1 MLKKMFCFLLCFVL
15 LCCSMPAFAAQD
27 ETLTLLFTHDIHDYY
42 YSTVSQSS
50 SGLLEHGGA
59 ARLMTLIQENRDE
72 NTLYLDAGDFS
83 MGTLFQSI
91 FTDAFE
97 LRVLG
102 LCGCDVTTLGNHEF
116 DYGASGVAEM
126 LRSCAACEETVPQ
139 LVQANLSLTGE
150 LTQEQKELKE
160 ALDAAGVK
168 PYTVIEKGG
177 HKIGVLGLMGYDSI
191 ECVQSDVD
199 FDDYIETAKKWVPQM
214 QENGCDLIIVL
225 SHTGTSS
232 FGEGEDAELARAVPD
247 IDIIVSGHTHSA
259 YREPA
264 LVGDTVIVCCGEY
277 LSNLGKLTFT
287 LESGKVKVKEYRL
300 LPVDSSVTEE
310 PAMAEKVESFRR
322 VVNDTYLSSSPTRFD
337 TVICRSSFDMIPLNE
352 MYATHQEY
360 TTGDLIADAYLYAAE
375 QAGIT
380 DIDVALVG
388 LGTIRGSIRKG
399 DITTADAFEICSL
412 GVGADGSAGHPIV
425 SAWITGREL
434 KLLCE
439 LDASLGP
446 MVSSIK
452 MSYAGLSYTFN
463 TERTILDR
471 VTDIDLVRKD
481 GTREKIENNRLYRVA
496 ANMYAINM
504 LGMLND
510 LTKGILAITPLNSDG
525 TPVTDL
531 YKMELLDQNGN
542 ELKEWAAF
550 RDYLMS
556 FDKDADGVS
565 LLPQIYAAP
574 QGRKIKVSD
583 SSIRAV
589 AHPGAATPIIPL
601 LIGGAVLLLA
611 AIVCAIVLP
620 IRHHRKK
627 KKAGKN

>member
-1 MLKKMFCFLLCFVL
+1 MLKKTLCFLLCLVL
-15 LCCSMPAFAAQD
+15 LCGSVPVFAAQD

-42 YSTVSQSS
+42 YPTVSQSS

-59 ARLMTLIQENRDE
+59 ARLMTLIEENRDE

-91 FTDAFE
+91 FSDAFE
-97 LRVLG
+97 LRMLG
-102 LCGCDVTTLGNHEF
+102 LCGCEVTTLGNHEF

-126 LRSCAACEETVPQ
+126 LRSYAACGEKVPQ

-150 LTQEQKELKE
+150 LTQDQQELKE
-160 ALDAAGVK
+160 ALDTAGVK

-177 HKIGVLGLMGYDSI
+177 QKIGVLGLMGYDSI

-199 FDDYIETAKKWVPQM
+199 FSDYIETAQKWVPEM
-214 QENGCDLIIVL
+214 LENGCDLIIVL

-232 FGEGEDAELARAVPD
+232 FGEGEDAELAKAVPD

-259 YREPA
+259 YQEPA

-287 LESGKVKVKEYRL
+287 AENGKVKVKEYRL
-300 LPVDSSVTEE
+300 IPVDSSVKEE
-310 PAMAEKVESFRR
+310 PTTAEKVESFRKI
-322 VVNDTYLSSSPTRFD
+322 VNDTYLSSSPTGFD
-337 TVICRSSFDMIPLNE
+337 TVICRSSFDMIPLDE

-360 TTGDLIADAYLYAAE
+360 TTGDLIADSYLYAAE
-375 QAGIT
+375 QAGIS

-463 TERTILDR
+463 TERVLLDR
-471 VTDIDLVRKD
+471 VTDIHLVRKD
-481 GTREKIENNRLYRVA
+481 GALEKIDNNRLYRVA

-504 LGMLND
+504 LGMLNS
-510 LTKGILAITPLNSDG
+510 LTKGILAITPQYSDG

-531 YKMELLDQNGN
+531 YEMELRDQNGN

-556 FDKDADGVS
+556 FDKDADGIP
-565 LLPQIYAAP
+565 LLPEIYASP
-574 QGRKIKVSD
+574 QGRKIKVSENGIQA
-583 SSIRAV
+583 IR
-589 AHPGAATPIIPL
+589 HPGTATPIIPQ
-601 LIGGAVLLLA
+601 LIIVVILLLA

-620 IRHHRKK
+620 IRHRRKK